1 MPDDKKNDAGTS
13 SKKNKDPVNKSGAEA
28 KKKKQ
33 SKGKAQDKRN
43 NLVSFDQVTYTL
55 CKEVP
60 NWRSCRAVV
69 SERLKICGSLGRAA
83 LQELLSKELTH
94 LVSKHRAHVIYT
106 RNTKGG
112 DGPAA
117 EDA

>member
-28 KKKKQ
+28 KKKKR
-33 SKGKAQDKRN
+33 SKDKK
-43 NLVSFDQVTYTL
+43 
-55 CKEVP
+55 KEVP
-60 NWRSCRAVV
+60 NFNVITPAVV